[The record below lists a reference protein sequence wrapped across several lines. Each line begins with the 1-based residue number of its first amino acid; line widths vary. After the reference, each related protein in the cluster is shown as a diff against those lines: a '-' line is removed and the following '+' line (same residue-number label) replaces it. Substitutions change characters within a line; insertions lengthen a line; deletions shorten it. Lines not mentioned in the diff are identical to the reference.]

1 MKNLDLIGEE
11 LFNKIRG
18 RFPSVTIGTDE
29 GIVTNVPNEARFFD
43 FDFTEGAKK
52 LGKVSISIDEKSLNV
67 MYSNNFIE
75 GQDKFT
81 KEKWYGFLK
90 ELRYFAKKRLLN
102 FDTRDITKSNLN
114 RRDYKFLANT
124 SGEQT
129 MSESKMYGTS
139 KTSYQDLGNA
149 RLAVKHSKPVNQE
162 LAAGR
167 TQHIEAIYIE
177 SDQGERFKYPFRHL
191 NGARAMA
198 RHVAEGGNAYDDFGK
213 HIVSLSEE
221 LAKLRKF
228 KNYMGRSSVMAEGL
242 SDYMDAVYER
252 IETVKKTVEQLQKE
266 SYYKEAF
273 ENYTVPVMEDVPEEL
288 ASNWIDQ
295 LTIKQFN
302 EELKDV
308 FPYIYKLVNEKT
320 KAKELGPEDLLGE
333 SHYPHE
339 DNFQELY
346 GIDDIALYKEM
357 ADDAQD
363 MEMHEFH
370 DTYSSV
376 IDMADEFWEDHQ
388 DEDMLDTD
396 ESMNMEDDKTDQS
409 PMVSM
414 SIPKVT
420 SDMAQKLER
429 IAKEKDIEYSRQGR
443 TVALKGKRIDMT
455 MLRTKMGLAQTNL
468 QMVPVEE
475 SVAEDYKLNDADKKV
490 MQKLTGMI
498 KQKQEEFKDA
508 RKGGYD
514 EDVRMISNQLED
526 FYAIAELIQGKR
538 PMGLD
543 TSVMDLVHDMYDE
556 VGAKF
561 DEADDLANIDYDEVI
576 DPEASFETHLDNII
590 TSAKHEQEPGMTA
603 EEQAF
608 EDFKMAAANAAAKGE
623 KEFEYPKGSGKKHPV
638 KMDKGTAAKLLADNI
653 QTNEDQ
659 LNEWGFLIP
668 LAISAASTV
677 GRIAGPRLLTGA
689 KELLKWSAK
698 NPVKAT
704 IGGVAVTNPQDTANV
719 VGGAVD
725 VVSGA
730 GDAVNS
736 IKQSVASA
744 GKTVIQTADDLKAMA
759 GGALD
764 KIPNLEGAAAIAKQY
779 ALPAALVMAILFG
792 GYKAY
797 KALFGDD
804 KDDKQMAGTD
814 SDAEMDKKDD
824 VPLEEF
830 VKSMYDYTNNR
841 FPKGETAVMT
851 AVQKKYGDQSVGDA
865 QEVMVELLKGQDEEM
880 ARIQHLAGLR

>member
-1 MKNLDLIGEE
+1 
-11 LFNKIRG
+11 
-18 RFPSVTIGTDE
+18 
-29 GIVTNVPNEARFFD
+29 
-43 FDFTEGAKK
+43 
-52 LGKVSISIDEKSLNV
+52 
-67 MYSNNFIE
+67 
-75 GQDKFT
+75 
-81 KEKWYGFLK
+81 
-90 ELRYFAKKRLLN
+90 
-102 FDTRDITKSNLN
+102 
-114 RRDYKFLANT
+114 
-124 SGEQT
+124 
-129 MSESKMYGTS
+129 
-139 KTSYQDLGNA
+139 
-149 RLAVKHSKPVNQE
+149 
-162 LAAGR
+162 
-167 TQHIEAIYIE
+167 
-177 SDQGERFKYPFRHL
+177 
-191 NGARAMA
+191 
-198 RHVAEGGNAYDDFGK
+198 
-213 HIVSLSEE
+213 
-221 LAKLRKF
+221 
-228 KNYMGRSSVMAEGL
+228 
-242 SDYMDAVYER
+242 
-252 IETVKKTVEQLQKE
+252 
-266 SYYKEAF
+266 
-273 ENYTVPVMEDVPEEL
+273 
-288 ASNWIDQ
+288 
-295 LTIKQFN
+295 
-302 EELKDV
+302 
-308 FPYIYKLVNEKT
+308 
-320 KAKELGPEDLLGE
+320 
-333 SHYPHE
+333 
-339 DNFQELY
+339 
-346 GIDDIALYKEM
+346 
-357 ADDAQD
+357 
-363 MEMHEFH
+363 
-370 DTYSSV
+370 
-376 IDMADEFWEDHQ
+376 
-388 DEDMLDTD
+388 
-396 ESMNMEDDKTDQS
+396 
-409 PMVSM
+409 
-414 SIPKVT
+414 
-420 SDMAQKLER
+420 
-429 IAKEKDIEYSRQGR
+429 
-443 TVALKGKRIDMT
+443 
-455 MLRTKMGLAQTNL
+455 
-468 QMVPVEE
+468 
-475 SVAEDYKLNDADKKV
+475 
-490 MQKLTGMI
+490 
-498 KQKQEEFKDA
+498 
-508 RKGGYD
+508 
-514 EDVRMISNQLED
+514 
-526 FYAIAELIQGKR
+526 
-538 PMGLD
+538 MGLD

-851 AVQKKYGDQSVGDA
+851 AVQKKYGDRSVGDA